1 MTILLRLQIAGYLF
15 YQDHS
20 YILFP
25 NAIQRFEFIVL
36 PLEFPTDHLVQDFE
50 MFADKDSVRFG
61 QAVSSYRF
69 RSQTE
74 RSVAAQSHL
83 AMVIKERFVNA
94 FDVFSGQFFH
104 GFDMHFVEDDD
115 ERIIGCNRIA
125 PAEKLPQRQIFAVCI
140 FYRK

>member
-1 MTILLRLQIAGYLF
+1 MIKPLNGSL
-15 YQDHS
+15 
-20 YILFP
+20 P
-25 NAIQRFEFIVL
+25 NAIQRFEFVVSL
-36 PLEFPTDHLVQDFE
+36 LKFPTDHLVQDSE
-50 MFADKDSVRFG
+50 VFADKDCVRLS

-83 AMVIKERFVNA
+83 AMVIKERFVNT

-104 GFDMHFVEDDD
+104 GFDMHFVEDND
-115 ERIIGCNRIA
+115 ERIVGRNRIA
-125 PAEKLPQRQIFAVCI
+125 PAEKLPQRQILAVCI